1 MTRARWGT
9 YVTTVPMLFLICAWL
24 VMMFTDG
31 AGISPG
37 ARGTVDVGVPLIAII
52 VIRLILIRPFV
63 REFPPGYG
71 HEEKPVYGRTRVALM
86 VFLLGIATGGAF
98 LMGAI
103 LSGHIGDTSSVT
115 ATVTSCGSVPGG
127 GPDDQGSTDCWG
139 KWAYAGRTYSGTLP
153 SVSPPGSR
161 QTVRIRSQDPGVA
174 RTASLTSVA
183 GPAVPTLA
191 ALLLLARFLMQQIVA
206 LRRQFPVT
214 EAVLAQA

>member
-9 YVTTVPMLFLICAWL
+9 YLTTVPMLFLICAWP

-52 VIRLILIRPFV
+52 IIRLILIRPFV

-71 HEEKPVYGRTRVALM
+71 HEEKPVYGRTRVAFM

-98 LMGAI
+98 IMGAS
-103 LSGHIGDTSSVT
+103 LSGYIGDTSSVT
-115 ATVTSCGSVPGG
+115 ATVTSCGFVPGG

-139 KWAYAGRTYSGTLP
+139 KWTYAGRTYSGTLP
-153 SVSPPGSR
+153 SVSSPGSR
-161 QTVRIRSQDPGVA
+161 QIVRIRLQDPGVA
-174 RTASLTSVA
+174 RTAWLTSVV

-191 ALLLLARFLMQQIVA
+191 ALLLLAFFLMRQIVA

>member
-1 MTRARWGT
+1 
-9 YVTTVPMLFLICAWL
+9 MLFLICAWL

-103 LSGHIGDTSSVT
+103 LSGHIGDTGSVT

-139 KWAYAGRTYSGTLP
+139 KWTYAGRTYSGSLP
-153 SVSPPGSR
+153 SVSLPGSR

-174 RTASLTSVA
+174 RTASLTAVV

-191 ALLLLARFLMQQIVA
+191 ALVLLAFFLMQQIVA
-206 LRRQFPVT
+206 LRRQFTVT